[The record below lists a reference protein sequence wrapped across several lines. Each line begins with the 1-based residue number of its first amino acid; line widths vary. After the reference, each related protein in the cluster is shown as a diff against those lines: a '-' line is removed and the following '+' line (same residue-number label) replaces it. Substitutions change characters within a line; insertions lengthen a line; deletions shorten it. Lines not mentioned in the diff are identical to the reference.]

1 MTIMIFSIKTRR
13 TIAALVCAAA
23 LFSANQYADAAEQFD
38 IDAEIKA
45 QEEALA
51 NLRDNRAA
59 QDQQALRD
67 RLDQLEGT
75 LSAIRSKASYD
86 AQGAI
91 DALAAQI
98 NDIRMELDSTAAV
111 QQQILSTLEK
121 LEARLDTQP
130 AAPASSVSTGGDE
143 AEPVPRVRMGRAPA
157 SSNYL
162 VNPGPGS
169 GSEVSYTQDAINSQ
183 GNSTMT
189 FVYSPDQLYKIYCR
203 RGYLTDLAFKKG
215 EKITFVGGGDTA
227 GWAVS
232 TAEIDGT
239 PHLYVKPVVESS
251 TTNLIVA
258 TDKHS
263 YQLILNTSEW
273 YNPMVKWV
281 YDAETQETNL
291 LRQEKDARITT
302 GNLNITNV
310 DDLDFNY
317 DVSGGSE
324 GDRPVMVF
332 SDGAQTYIKF
342 KRARAKQVPLFVRE
356 RGKKEMALVS
366 YRIKDEYY
374 IVEKVFEV
382 AQLKFSDETVTIRH
396 K

>member
-1 MTIMIFSIKTRR
+1 MFSLIKVRR
-13 TIAALVCAAA
+13 TAATLICAAT
-23 LFSANQYADAAEQFD
+23 LFSANQYAFSAEKFD

-51 NLRDNRAA
+51 NLRDKRAA

-130 AAPASSVSTGGDE
+130 APSAVSIADNGGD
-143 AEPVPRVRMGRAPA
+143 ATPVPRVRMGRAAA

-162 VNPGPGS
+162 VNPGG

-215 EKITFVGGGDTA
+215 EKITYCGGGDTA

-232 TAEIDGT
+232 TAEIDGV
-239 PHLYVKPVVESS
+239 PHLYIKPVVESS

-273 YNPMVKWV
+273 YNPMVRWV
-281 YDAETQETNL
+281 YEAEAQEANL

-302 GNLNITNV
+302 GNLSITNV

-317 DVSGGSE
+317 EVSGGGE
-324 GDRPVMVF
+324 GDRPTMVF
-332 SDGAQTYIKF
+332 SDGVQTYIKF
-342 KRARAKQVPLFVRE
+342 KRAKAKQVPLFLRE

-366 YRIKDEYY
+366 YRIKDEYF

>member
-1 MTIMIFSIKTRR
+1 MLYKNKSRQL
-13 TIAALVCAAA
+13 IAGLVCAAS
-23 LFSANQYADAAEQFD
+23 LFAWPSYGLAAENSFD

-45 QEEALA
+45 QEQALRE
-51 NLRDNRAA
+51 LQDKRAA

-67 RLDQLEGT
+67 RLDQLENS
-75 LSAIRSKASYD
+75 LSSLRSKANYD

-91 DALAAQI
+91 DSLAAQI
-98 NDIRMELDSTAAV
+98 NDIRMELDATAST
-111 QQQILSTLEK
+111 QQQILSMLEK
-121 LEARLDTQP
+121 LEARLDSQP
-130 AAPASSVSTGGDE
+130 VQPVQPVYSGNADTS
-143 AEPVPRVRMGRAPA
+143 EPVPRVRMGRAPA

-162 VNPGPGS
+162 VNPGDGA
-169 GSEVSYTQDAINSQ
+169 EVSYTQDAINSQ

-203 RGYLTDLAFKKG
+203 RGYLTDLAFKRG
-215 EKITFVGGGDTA
+215 EKITYCGGGDTA

-232 TAEIDGT
+232 TAEIDGV
-239 PHLYVKPVVESS
+239 PHLYIKPVVESS

-273 YNPMVKWV
+273 YNPMVRWV
-281 YDAETQETNL
+281 YEAEAQEANL
-291 LRQEKDARITT
+291 LRHEKESRITT

-317 DVSGGSE
+317 SVSGGEE

-332 SDGAQTYIKF
+332 SDGVQTYIQF
-342 KRARAKQVPLFVRE
+342 KRAKAKQVPLFVRE

-366 YRIKDEYY
+366 YSIKDNYF

-382 AQLKFSDETVTIRH
+382 AQLKFSDQTVTIRH

>member
-1 MTIMIFSIKTRR
+1 MTIMISSIKTRR

-51 NLRDNRAA
+51 NLRDKRAA
-59 QDQQALRD
+59 QNQQALRD

-162 VNPGPGS
+162 VNP
-169 GSEVSYTQDAINSQ
+169 
-183 GNSTMT
+183 
-189 FVYSPDQLYKIYCR
+189 
-203 RGYLTDLAFKKG
+203 
-215 EKITFVGGGDTA
+215 
-227 GWAVS
+227 
-232 TAEIDGT
+232 
-239 PHLYVKPVVESS
+239 
-251 TTNLIVA
+251 
-258 TDKHS
+258 
-263 YQLILNTSEW
+263 
-273 YNPMVKWV
+273 
-281 YDAETQETNL
+281 
-291 LRQEKDARITT
+291 
-302 GNLNITNV
+302 
-310 DDLDFNY
+310 
-317 DVSGGSE
+317 
-324 GDRPVMVF
+324 
-332 SDGAQTYIKF
+332 
-342 KRARAKQVPLFVRE
+342 
-356 RGKKEMALVS
+356 
-366 YRIKDEYY
+366 
-374 IVEKVFEV
+374 
-382 AQLKFSDETVTIRH
+382 
-396 K
+396 